1 MKTSLE
7 CLPCFVR
14 QALEST
20 QLVSNDS
27 ALQERVS
34 RSVLKTLAEA
44 DLQQPPPVLG
54 AEIHRIIREITGE
67 ADPFQALKLHFN
79 QFVEGLLPRLRE
91 LIDQAED
98 PLETGI
104 RLAAAGNVID
114 FGVRTDLTEED
125 IWRSIQWSLTA
136 DLDHELLD
144 CFRQELQS
152 ARSILY
158 LGDNAGE
165 IHCDRLLIELLDPAR
180 VTLAV
185 RARPVINDATRQ
197 DAESAGL
204 TALVRVIDNGSD
216 IPGTHLPS
224 CSPEFCREFEA
235 ADLILA
241 KGQGNFETL
250 NDTHRRVFFL
260 FKAKCPVSAK
270 SSGCA
275 LGDLVFIHN

>member
-1 MKTSLE
+1 MKTCLE

-27 ALQERVS
+27 ALQERVL
-34 RSVLKTLAEA
+34 RSVLAVLAQV

-54 AEIHRIIREITGE
+54 AEIHRIIREVTGE
-67 ADPFQALKLHFN
+67 DDPFQALKLHFN
-79 QFVEGLLPRLRE
+79 QFVEGLLPRLRG
-91 LIDQAED
+91 LIEEAAD

-125 IWRSIQWSLTA
+125 IWHSIQWSLA
-136 DLDHELLD
+136 APMDRELLER
-144 CFRQELQS
+144 FRLEVQG

-165 IHCDRLLIELLDPAR
+165 ILCDRLLIEILNPAK

-185 RARPVINDATRQ
+185 RARPVINDATHQ

-204 TALVRVIDNGSD
+204 TDLVRVINNGSD
-216 IPGTHLPS
+216 IPGTHLAR

-235 ADLILA
+235 ADLVIA

-250 NDTHRRVFFL
+250 NDTHRRVYFL
-260 FKAKCPVSAK
+260 FKAKCPVIAK
-270 SSGCA
+270 SAGCT
-275 LGDLVFIHN
+275 LGDLVFFHN